1 MVELRDPLVNLESF
15 HMWRDHLPESKKADP
30 AQLVA
35 ADGMID
41 ALQKSQQK
49 IQFEADSLALARD
62 AS

>member
-1 MVELRDPLVNLESF
+1 
-15 HMWRDHLPESKKADP
+15 MWRDHLPESKKADP